1 MGKIGRVE
9 CEIISEDEACKIVI
23 DTSILI
29 ASFWK
34 GRSRE
39 VVELWKKGK
48 I

>member
-34 GRSRE
+34 GKTKR
-39 VVELWKKGK
+39 
-48 I
+48 ITP